1 MKPSVHEI
9 AFSLNGAPAHAEVE
23 AHVLLIDLLRNTF
36 SLRGVKRS
44 CDMEVCGACTVLVDG
59 LPVSSCTML
68 AVDIDGKTVLTIE
81 GVGDAESL
89 DPIQAA
95 FIEHGAVQCGFCTPG
110 FILSTKALLRDN
122 PKPSRDEIVRHLNGN
137 ICRCTGYK
145 KIIEAVESLVRD

>member
-1 MKPSVHEI
+1 
-9 AFSLNGAPAHAEVE
+9 
-23 AHVLLIDLLRNTF
+23 
-36 SLRGVKRS
+36 
-44 CDMEVCGACTVLVDG
+44 
-59 LPVSSCTML
+59 ML

-81 GVGDAESL
+81 GMGDAESL

-110 FILSTKALLRDN
+110 FILSTKSLLRDN

>member
-9 AFSLNGAPAHAEVE
+9 AFPLNGAPAHADVE

-59 LPVSSCTML
+59 QPVSSCTML

-81 GVGDAESL
+81 GMGDAENL

-95 FIEHGAVQCGFCTPG
+95 FVEHGAVQCGFCTPG

>member
-9 AFSLNGAPAHAEVE
+9 AFSLNGTPAHADVE

-81 GVGDAESL
+81 GMGDAESL